1 MSNNLSINKYAAIDI
16 GSNAMRLLISMV
28 VNDGNEVT
36 TKRVSLVRLPVR
48 LGQDAFTSKA
58 LTQETVAKFLDGM
71 KAFQIIMD
79 IHGVNDYLG
88 VATSAMREAKNGP
101 KTIALVKESTG
112 IEIDIIDG
120 KKEAEIIFKAH
131 FRNSSYDDCNYI
143 YVDVGGG
150 STEVTILSGSTI
162 IASKSFKIGTIRM
175 MNDMVSKERWAELKE
190 WVKIETQSLEHIEMI
205 GSGGNINRIYKLM
218 DVEYPSPVLY
228 HEFKSIKETLG
239 KMSFD
244 QRIKEFKLNP
254 DRADV
259 IVHASEIYF
268 SIMKWADSSILH
280 VPRIGLSDGI
290 IQLLQEKHSNDDSLI

>member
-1 MSNNLSINKYAAIDI
+1 MSNNLTIKKYAAIDI
-16 GSNAMRLLISMV
+16 GSNAMRLLIAMIVMHGSEM
-28 VNDGNEVT
+28 T
-36 TKRVSLVRLPVR
+36 IKKVSLVRLPVR
-48 LGQDAFTSKA
+48 LGQDSFTNKLLSN
-58 LTQETVAKFLDGM
+58 ETVAKFLEGM

-79 IHGVNDYLG
+79 IHEIEDYMA
-88 VATSAMREAKNGP
+88 VATSAMREAKNG
-101 KTIALVKESTG
+101 TEVINQVKITSG
-112 IEIDIIDG
+112 IELAIIDG

-131 FRNSSYDDCNYI
+131 FRNTSYEDCNYI

-150 STEVTILSGSTI
+150 STEVTILAGSTI

-175 MNDMVSKERWAELKE
+175 MNNMVTKEIWKELKG
-190 WVKIETQSLEHIEMI
+190 WVKSETQLLEHIEMI

-218 DVEYPSPVLY
+218 KVEFPNPVLY
-228 HEFKSIKETLG
+228 HEFKSMKQKLES
-239 KMSFD
+239 MSIN
-244 QRIKEFKLNP
+244 QRITEFKLNP

-290 IQLLQEKHSNDDSLI
+290 IQMLQEKHT

>member
-1 MSNNLSINKYAAIDI
+1 MSNNLSINKFAAIDI

-28 VNDGNEVT
+28 VNDGNEIS
-36 TKRVSLVRLPVR
+36 TKKVSLVRLPVR
-48 LGQDAFTSKA
+48 LGQDAFTNKA
-58 LTQETVAKFLDGM
+58 LKVDTISKFLDGM
-71 KAFQIIMD
+71 KAFKIIMD
-79 IHGVNDYLG
+79 IHGVEDYLA
-88 VATSAMREAKNGP
+88 VATSAMREAENGID
-101 KTIALVKESTG
+101 TIKLVKESTG
-112 IEIDIIDG
+112 INIDIIDG

-131 FRNSSYDDCNYI
+131 FRNASYGDCNYL

-162 IASKSFKIGTIRM
+162 VASKSFKIGTIRL
-175 MNDMVSKERWAELKE
+175 MNDMVSKASWKELKE
-190 WVKIETQSLEHIEMI
+190 WVKNETQLLGHIEMI
-205 GSGGNINRIYKLM
+205 GSGGNINKIYKLM
-218 DVEYPSPVLY
+218 KVEYPNPVLY
-228 HEFKSIKETLG
+228 HEFKNIKQILG
-239 KMSFD
+239 EMSFD

-290 IQLLQEKHSNDDSLI
+290 IQMLQEKHLRENS

>member
-1 MSNNLSINKYAAIDI
+1 MSDKLSIKKYAAIDI
-16 GSNAMRLLISMV
+16 GSNAMRLLIAMV
-28 VNDGNEVT
+28 VNDSMNT
-36 TKRVSLVRLPVR
+36 TIKKVSLVRLPVR
-48 LGQDAFTSKA
+48 LGQDAFTKKA
-58 LTQETVAKFLDGM
+58 LSEKTITKFLDGM

-79 IHGVNDYLG
+79 IHGIEDYMA
-88 VATSAMREAKNGP
+88 VATSAMREANNGVNIN
-101 KTIALVKESTG
+101 KLVKNLTG
-112 IEIDIIDG
+112 IEIAIIDG

-131 FRNSSYDDCNYI
+131 FKNSVYEDCNYI

-150 STEVTILSGSTI
+150 STEVTILSGSNI

-175 MNDMVSKERWAELKE
+175 MNNMVVKERWTELKD
-190 WVKIETQSLEHIEMI
+190 WVKSETKSLEHIEMI

-218 DVEYPSPVLY
+218 DVEFPKPVLY
-228 HEFKSIKETLG
+228 QDFKKMKETLG
-239 KMSFD
+239 KMSID
-244 QRIKEFKLNP
+244 QRITEFKLNP

-290 IQLLQEKHSNDDSLI
+290 IQLLHEKHIKSVPQK